1 MLVLWVMGFYV
12 RLGVDE
18 TALDMEWLQRFGL
31 LCPIGSNEANFIK
44 EARKPLEMD
53 NREGFVKC
61 LMDGLVCRVPYQ
73 KACAAQ

>member
-1 MLVLWVMGFYV
+1 MGFYV

-44 EARKPLEMD
+44 EAENLEMD
-53 NREGFVKC
+53 NRG
-61 LMDGLVCRVPYQ
+61 
-73 KACAAQ
+73 AC